1 MKGLFLAGMLI
12 VAAASTSA
20 FQPQEAT
27 PTPEFA
33 YIFIGLVERPGRY
46 DWHENLTVREAIAEA
61 GGRARGADSTAVF
74 FRIGPDRTQIPA
86 RLDDRVRP
94 RDVLF
99 IPRAG
104 QGDK

>member
-1 MKGLFLAGMLI
+1 MLV

-20 FQPQEAT
+20 FQPQEAGRT
-27 PTPEFA
+27 LEFD
-33 YIFIGLVERPGRY
+33 YVFIGLVEKPGLY
-46 DWHENLTVREAIAEA
+46 EWHENLTVREAIAEA

-74 FRIGPDRTQIPA
+74 FLIGPDRTQIPA

-104 QGDK
+104 GGAK

>member
-1 MKGLFLAGMLI
+1 M

-20 FQPQEAT
+20 FQAQEAR
-27 PTPEFA
+27 PTPEFD
-33 YIFIGLVERPGRY
+33 YVFIGLVEKPGQYEWR
-46 DWHENLTVREAIAEA
+46 ENLTVREAVAEA

-86 RLDDRVRP
+86 RLEDRVRP

-104 QGDK
+104 QGAK